1 MVLSVYRS
9 MINFQHNKTSW
20 RNQASRQTFRPFL
33 KGLTSLFPKMILL
46 LVIFLGILFH
56 HQVRAEYFF
65 WILEV
70 FPEGVYGPSLRFPV
84 PKEGELYQSGT
95 WKCTSENGWNDV
107 NGWMLIESRSVVR
120 FKKGADA
127 TRTLQL
133 LCREHE
139 STIARSEQRL
149 DQKNLLLEPDR
160 PGTSIFLQL
169 SCMPLNM
176 RMQK

>member
-1 MVLSVYRS
+1 MVLPVFGR
-9 MINFQHNKTSW
+9 MIKFQHIKTSW
-20 RNQASRQTFRPFL
+20 TNQASRQIIRHLL
-33 KGLTSLFPKMILL
+33 KGLTSLFPKSILL
-46 LVIFLGILFH
+46 FVIFLGNLFL
-56 HQVRAEYFF
+56 HQARAEYFF
-65 WILEV
+65 WMLEV

-84 PKEGELYQSGT
+84 PKEGELYQSGS
-95 WKCTSENGWNDV
+95 WNCTSENGWSDV
-107 NGWMLIESRSVVR
+107 NGWMLIESRSVVCL
-120 FKKGADA
+120 KKGADA

-160 PGTSIFLQL
+160 PGSSIFLRL

-176 RMQK
+176 RLQK

>member
-1 MVLSVYRS
+1 
-9 MINFQHNKTSW
+9 MINFQHIKTSW
-20 RNQASRQTFRPFL
+20 TNQASRQIIRPLL
-33 KGLTSLFPKMILL
+33 KGLTSLFPKSILL
-46 LVIFLGILFH
+46 FVIFLGNLFL
-56 HQVRAEYFF
+56 HQARAEYFF

-70 FPEGVYGPSLRFPV
+70 FPEGVYGPLLRFPV
-84 PKEGELYQSGT
+84 PKEGELYQSGS
-95 WKCTSENGWNDV
+95 WNCSSENGWSDV
-107 NGWMLIESRSVVR
+107 NGWMLIESRSVVCL
-120 FKKGADA
+120 KKGADA

-160 PGTSIFLQL
+160 PGTSIFLRL

-176 RMQK
+176 RLQK

>member
-1 MVLSVYRS
+1 MVLTVFGR
-9 MINFQHNKTSW
+9 MINFQHIKTSW
-20 RNQASRQTFRPFL
+20 TNQASHQIIRPL
-33 KGLTSLFPKMILL
+33 LNGLTSPFSKTILL
-46 LVIFLGILFH
+46 FVIFLGNLFH

-65 WILEV
+65 WMREV
-70 FPEGVYGPSLRFPV
+70 FPEGVYGTSLRFPV
-84 PKEGELYQSGT
+84 PKEGELYQSGS

-107 NGWMLIESRSVVR
+107 NGWMLIESRSVVCL
-120 FKKGADA
+120 KKGADV

-160 PGTSIFLQL
+160 PGSSIFLRL
-169 SCMPLNM
+169 SCLPLNM
-176 RMQK
+176 RLQK